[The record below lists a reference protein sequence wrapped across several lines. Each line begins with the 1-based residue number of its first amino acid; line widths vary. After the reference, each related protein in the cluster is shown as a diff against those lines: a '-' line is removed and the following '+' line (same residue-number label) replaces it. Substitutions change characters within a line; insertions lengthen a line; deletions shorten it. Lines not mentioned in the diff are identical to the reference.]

1 MTDVDPDADTGA
13 GGDEALP
20 TTAGTVEESVHVTDP
35 SEAFQALGNDVRTGI
50 LRAIRDRTD
59 DEANAGRV
67 SFSTL
72 FETSAVDTTAG
83 FAYHID
89 ELVGPYLSKTE
100 EGYALTATGRRAAR
114 AIESGTYTHQVDRQ
128 SVTVDDP
135 CPFCR
140 DQELV
145 AAIDDNEVAIT
156 CEACERSILRMDFPP
171 AGLDAHGDDL
181 PTAFDRHHRH
191 RIAHLGDGV
200 CPECGGPVESRL
212 DVVRPDPGDE
222 PARESVPDPV
232 QASFTCTACGYG
244 LRCPVALTLLDH
256 PEFVAFYHEH
266 DESIDQRPIWNIG
279 REWTETPLSHDPMA
293 VRVAV
298 TLDDE
303 TVECYVDG
311 ECTVVASRRI
321 RAEAADT
328 ERNECDTTTAGSDVA
343 PEADVA

>member
-1 MTDVDPDADTGA
+1 MTDVDPDADAEA
-13 GGDEALP
+13 GDDAALP
-20 TTAGTVEESVHVTDP
+20 ATADTVEESVHVTDP
-35 SEAFQALGNDVRTGI
+35 SEAFQALGNDIRTGI
-50 LRAIRDRTD
+50 LRTIHDRTE
-59 DEANAGRV
+59 DESGAGRV

-72 FETSAVDTTAG
+72 FDASAVDTTAG

-114 AIESGTYTHQVDRQ
+114 VIESGTYTHQVDRR

-135 CPFCR
+135 CPFCGG
-140 DQELV
+140 QALV
-145 AAIDDNEVAIT
+145 AAVTDNEVTIT
-156 CEACERSILRMDFPP
+156 CESCERSILRLDFPP

-181 PTAFDRHHRH
+181 PAAFDRHHRH

-232 QASFTCTACGYG
+232 QASFTCAACGYG

-256 PEFVAFYHEH
+256 PELVSFYRDH
-266 DESIDQRPIWNIG
+266 DESIDQRPIWNVG
-279 REWTETPLSHDPMA
+279 REWTETPLSHEPMA

-311 ECTVVASRRI
+311 ECTVVATRRV
-321 RAEAADT
+321 RANTADT
-328 ERNECDTTTAGSDVA
+328 ERSECETTAASDAA